1 MPINFTCPNCGKQ
14 TVVADQFAGQTGPCT
29 ACGVKVT
36 IPLGTGFSQ
45 GPPGGFPP
53 GPTQKSSSGG
63 ASVLLIVLGV
73 LAVVGFL
80 CAGVA
85 FLLLLP
91 AVSSA
96 RTAARRMQSMNNLKM
111 LGIALHNYHDTHG
124 TFPPAVVTDADGKP
138 LYSGRVLLLP
148 FMDQGALYDRFDKSK
163 AWNSPEN
170 QSITSTMIKVFQDPA
185 DKNNLNCDYVFVTGT
200 GTIFDGNKSCS
211 INSITDGTSNTIMM
225 VQTAAGPSNWAE
237 PTEWNVD
244 SSPVPNGNYPKI
256 VLVLFADGS
265 VRPIMAQQMQSA
277 VNQLAKK
284 SDGQVI
290 PDFGF

>member
-29 ACGVKVT
+29 ACGAKVT
-36 IPLGTGFSQ
+36 IPHAAA
-45 GPPGGFPP
+45 GFPP
-53 GPTQKSSSGG
+53 GPTHKSSSGG
-63 ASVLLIVLGV
+63 ASVLLIVLGA

-85 FLLLLP
+85 FLLLMP
-91 AVSSA
+91 AVSAA
-96 RTAARRMQSMNNLKM
+96 RGAARRSQSTNNM
-111 LGIALHNYHDTHG
+111 RQLGLALHNYHDMYQ

-148 FMDQGALYDRFDKSK
+148 FLEQAGIFQQFDKNK

-170 QSITSTMIKVFQDPA
+170 QALSSAMIPTFSDPA
-185 DKNNLNCDYVFVTGT
+185 DTNKSNCDYVFVSGT
-200 GTIFDGNKSCS
+200 GTVFDGKNAIAMSG
-211 INSITDGTSNTIMM
+211 ITDGTSNTIVM
-225 VQTAAGPSNWAE
+225 VQTASGPSSWAE
-237 PTEWNVD
+237 PTDWNVD
-244 SSPVPNGNYPKI
+244 SSPVPNGSHPNV

-265 VRPIMAQQMQSA
+265 VRSINAQQMQGVA
-277 VNQLAKK
+277 KQLAQR

-290 PDFGF
+290 PDLGY